1 MPTIYKILGQ
11 AAPGANV
18 GAVLYTVPTTGNAV
32 ISTLIAMNASSSAA
46 TFRVLVRSGS
56 THGIHNHIAYDAAVP
71 PNDTVIMTLG
81 ITLSG
86 SCQLVVSGSTANVGF
101 SAFGSEIT

>member
-1 MPTIYKILGQ
+1 MATTYKILGQ

-32 ISTLIAMNASSSAA
+32 ISTFIAMNASSSAA
-46 TFRVLVRSGS
+46 TFRALVRSGS
-56 THGIHNHIAYDAAVP
+56 THGIQNHIAYDVALP